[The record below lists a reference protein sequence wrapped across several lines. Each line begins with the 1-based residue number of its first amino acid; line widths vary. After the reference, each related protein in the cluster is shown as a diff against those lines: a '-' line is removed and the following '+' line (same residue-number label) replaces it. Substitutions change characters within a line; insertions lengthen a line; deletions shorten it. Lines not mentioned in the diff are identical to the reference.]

1 VPYDR
6 DSIYV
11 NSRDIGPEDEAG
23 PDRQREYVLANI
35 KAALVTSRLTLST
48 NNAGVDPYN
57 SRLGRRPKSA
67 WQGRGR

>member
-1 VPYDR
+1 MPYER

-11 NSRDIGPEDEAG
+11 NHRDIGPDDEPE
-23 PDRQREYVLANI
+23 PDRQRQYLMANI

-48 NNAGVDPYN
+48 ADAGVDPYD

>member
-1 VPYDR
+1 MPYDR

-11 NSRDIGPEDEAG
+11 NSRDLGLEDEPE
-23 PDRQREYVLANI
+23 PDRQREHMMANI

-48 NNAGVDPYN
+48 SDAGVDPYN